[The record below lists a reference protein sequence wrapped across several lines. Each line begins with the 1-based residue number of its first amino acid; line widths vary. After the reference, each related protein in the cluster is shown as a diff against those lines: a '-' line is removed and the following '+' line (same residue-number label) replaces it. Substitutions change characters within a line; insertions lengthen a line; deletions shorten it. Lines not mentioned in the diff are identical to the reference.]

1 MLSYPK
7 IKFCGL
13 TNNEDVACA
22 YEQKAYWAGFIF
34 EKGSS
39 RYIEFEKS
47 KNIIAQFKDKIKFVG
62 VFVNPSNDHIKMAIK
77 AGIDNI
83 QLHGQETP
91 KRCKEIKNIFDTK
104 IASKLCRT
112 YTQNHGLK
120 DLVLNFRCI
129 RQQTLQNRLPHL
141 HWYPLA

>member
-62 VFVNPSNDHIKMAIK
+62 VFVNPSNDYIEMGINSPVLTEIDISTPVKLEVEANFNVAI
-77 AGIDNI
+77 
-83 QLHGQETP
+83 P
-91 KRCKEIKNIFDTK
+91 
-104 IASKLCRT
+104 
-112 YTQNHGLK
+112 
-120 DLVLNFRCI
+120 
-129 RQQTLQNRLPHL
+129 
-141 HWYPLA
+141 